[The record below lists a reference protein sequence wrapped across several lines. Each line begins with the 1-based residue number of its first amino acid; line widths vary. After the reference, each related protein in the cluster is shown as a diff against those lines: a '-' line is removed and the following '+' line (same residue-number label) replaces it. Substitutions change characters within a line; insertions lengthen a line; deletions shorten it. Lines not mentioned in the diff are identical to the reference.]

1 MMYAE
6 LTTAIPSSSKHLWS
20 VTQKVQKGVSNRKI
34 IFSLENTSL
43 GSYFKNKQTNKQKKT
58 QIKQSFG

>member
-20 VTQKVQKGVSNRKI
+20 VTQKVPKGVSNKKT
-34 IFSLENTSL
+34 IFSLENTSF
-43 GSYFKNKQTNKQKKT
+43 GSYFKNKQTKKKP